1 MKKFILFI
9 LITIVVTTSYGFFNF
24 DEKNDKKE
32 VTSAFENYINA
43 AQNEDVKTINE
54 YHIIW
59 RNVWRTSQESYK
71 YLTYKINDVKIINEK
86 NENGKKLKFAY
97 VNVSLKYPDL
107 NYAMSKFYKDK
118 DFNSLVKGK
127 STFTQME
134 IIEKEVSTFLKNELK
149 KNDIKYIEKKM
160 TVKFEYIFPIRR
172 WRIPEEENVEFLN
185 ILSLDAYKIKGMEK
199 TIGEIARTPVE
210 NENTE
215 LLIKEKEAEI
225 KNKTAKIDDYKLL
238 LIFYSPVNNPDN
250 YNFERIAKEFIKNF
264 PDYPEAYFI
273 MADFLFHTSQDYQE
287 ILNYTQKGIEAYKNV
302 DINKYPEFTYENSR
316 NHPMNELYV
325 NMIEVYLKKGEKD
338 KAIDVFNKNKKIIK
352 YWMPPA
358 NYAQLIKKLGVE
370 W

>member
-9 LITIVVTTSYGFFNF
+9 LIAIVVTTSYGFFNF

-43 AQNEDVKTINE
+43 AQNEDVKTIHE

-134 IIEKEVSTFLKNELK
+134 IIEREVSNFLKNELK
-149 KNDIKYIEKKM
+149 KQEEDNFWETLTKKLIKYNNYFLYCEK
-160 TVKFEYIFPIRR
+160 
-172 WRIPEEENVEFLN
+172 
-185 ILSLDAYKIKGMEK
+185 
-199 TIGEIARTPVE
+199 
-210 NENTE
+210 
-215 LLIKEKEAEI
+215 
-225 KNKTAKIDDYKLL
+225 
-238 LIFYSPVNNPDN
+238 
-250 YNFERIAKEFIKNF
+250 
-264 PDYPEAYFI
+264 
-273 MADFLFHTSQDYQE
+273 
-287 ILNYTQKGIEAYKNV
+287 
-302 DINKYPEFTYENSR
+302 
-316 NHPMNELYV
+316 
-325 NMIEVYLKKGEKD
+325 
-338 KAIDVFNKNKKIIK
+338 
-352 YWMPPA
+352 
-358 NYAQLIKKLGVE
+358 
-370 W
+370 

>member
-1 MKKFILFI
+1 
-9 LITIVVTTSYGFFNF
+9 
-24 DEKNDKKE
+24 
-32 VTSAFENYINA
+32 
-43 AQNEDVKTINE
+43 
-54 YHIIW
+54 
-59 RNVWRTSQESYK
+59 
-71 YLTYKINDVKIINEK
+71 
-86 NENGKKLKFAY
+86 
-97 VNVSLKYPDL
+97 
-107 NYAMSKFYKDK
+107 MSKFYKDK

-134 IIEKEVSTFLKNELK
+134 IIEKEVSNFLKNELK

-160 TVKFEYIFPIRR
+160 TIKFEYIFPIRR

-358 NYAQLIKKLGVE
+358 NYVQLIKKLGVE

>member
-43 AQNEDVKTINE
+43 AQNEDVKTIHE

-59 RNVWRTSQESYK
+59 RNVWR
-71 YLTYKINDVKIINEK
+71 
-86 NENGKKLKFAY
+86 
-97 VNVSLKYPDL
+97 
-107 NYAMSKFYKDK
+107 
-118 DFNSLVKGK
+118 
-127 STFTQME
+127 
-134 IIEKEVSTFLKNELK
+134 
-149 KNDIKYIEKKM
+149 
-160 TVKFEYIFPIRR
+160 
-172 WRIPEEENVEFLN
+172 
-185 ILSLDAYKIKGMEK
+185 
-199 TIGEIARTPVE
+199 
-210 NENTE
+210 
-215 LLIKEKEAEI
+215 
-225 KNKTAKIDDYKLL
+225 
-238 LIFYSPVNNPDN
+238 
-250 YNFERIAKEFIKNF
+250 
-264 PDYPEAYFI
+264 
-273 MADFLFHTSQDYQE
+273 TSQDYQE

>member
-1 MKKFILFI
+1 MQK
-9 LITIVVTTSYGFFNF
+9 
-24 DEKNDKKE
+24 
-32 VTSAFENYINA
+32 
-43 AQNEDVKTINE
+43 QQ
-54 YHIIW
+54 W
-59 RNVWRTSQESYK
+59 
-71 YLTYKINDVKIINEK
+71 
-86 NENGKKLKFAY
+86 
-97 VNVSLKYPDL
+97 
-107 NYAMSKFYKDK
+107 
-118 DFNSLVKGK
+118 
-127 STFTQME
+127 E
-134 IIEKEVSTFLKNELK
+134 IR
-149 KNDIKYIEKKM
+149 IK
-160 TVKFEYIFPIRR
+160 
-172 WRIPEEENVEFLN
+172 
-185 ILSLDAYKIKGMEK
+185 
-199 TIGEIARTPVE
+199 
-210 NENTE
+210 E
-215 LLIKEKEAEI
+215 LLIKEKESEI